1 MTHFC
6 CISGRRQHLLIFPTL
21 ALLGGLATGCDNSG
35 KSNAVIG
42 QGGGCKITADL
53 DWSSPTGTPP
63 TVQIDITNVTV
74 TPSTGESVS
83 GSRVT
88 IWVDVDG
95 DGRIDVDEDTNGNG
109 VLDPG
114 EVDKDGD
121 GRADRAEPSAQQTTN
136 PPPTNPGPDG
146 AGPSNGT
153 QGIPA
158 TIVAPVTGGTVT
170 IRGRSEVD
178 VVGPGGGTP
187 DPYTVSGGVTIR
199 P

>member
-1 MTHFC
+1 M
-6 CISGRRQHLLIFPTL
+6 
-21 ALLGGLATGCDNSG
+21 
-35 KSNAVIG
+35 
-42 QGGGCKITADL
+42 
-53 DWSSPTGTPP
+53 
-63 TVQIDITNVTV
+63 QIDITNVTI
-74 TPSTGESVS
+74 TPSAGETVG

-95 DGRIDVDEDTNGNG
+95 DGRIDVDEYTNGNG
-109 VLDPG
+109 ILDPG

-121 GRADRAEPSAQQTTN
+121 GRADSAEPSAQQTTI

-153 QGIPA
+153 QPVPA
-158 TIVAPVTGGTVT
+158 TIVAPVTGGKVT
-170 IRGRSEVD
+170 IRARSEID

-187 DPYTVSGGVTIR
+187 DPYTVSGGTTIR